1 MADFTPITTQEEFDK
16 AIQERLSRKDR
27 ELADKYKDYL
37 SPNQQEKLRKEYEE
51 KLTKAAEDLK
61 AIQDK
66 QKEHDQT
73 VSDLTKRAQTAENSL
88 LKNQIAYEH
97 KLPLELATRLVGDN
111 KADLEKDAETV
122 LQAIESL
129 LKPQGAAPLRTT
141 EVRTGTNNGSVDTGI
156 MDLLSQLSDTLD
168 K

>member
-111 KADLEKDAETV
+111 KADLEKDAET
-122 LQAIESL
+122 LASL

>member
-37 SPNQQEKLRKEYEE
+37 SPSQQEKLRKEYEE

-111 KADLEKDAETV
+111 KADLEKDAET
-122 LQAIESL
+122 LASL

>member
-37 SPNQQEKLRKEYEE
+37 SPSQQEKLRKEYEE

-97 KLPLELATRLVGDN
+97 KLPLEFATRLVGDN
-111 KADLEKDAETV
+111 KADLEKDAET
-122 LQAIESL
+122 LASL

>member
-1 MADFTPITTQEEFDK
+1 MAEFTPITTQEEFDK

-27 ELADKYKDYL
+27 ELADKYKDYI

-111 KADLEKDAETV
+111 KADLEKDAET
-122 LQAIESL
+122 LASL

>member
-27 ELADKYKDYL
+27 ELADKYYL
-37 SPNQQEKLRKEYEE
+37 SPSQQEKLRKEYEE

-111 KADLEKDAETV
+111 KADLEKDAET
-122 LQAIESL
+122 LASL

-141 EVRTGTNNGSVDTGI
+141 EVRGTSNSFGPDASV
-156 MDLLSQLSDTLD
+156 MEFLSQLDGG
-168 K
+168 

>member
-111 KADLEKDAETV
+111 KADLEKDAET
-122 LQAIESL
+122 LASL

-141 EVRTGTNNGSVDTGI
+141 EVRTAANNGSVDTGI